1 MLHNAFVI
9 VLLVRGCL
17 DSFSF
22 GCLNVG
28 VYLSCSQGFSLICS
42 LFRAR
47 LCWGGGV
54 SVAIEGFVL
63 YAGGDYALHLN
74 IMLLVQVMALD
85 MRTGIRSADWCA
97 RGSDIVGGW
106 HLCRRLES
114 QSSQTVS

>member
-1 MLHNAFVI
+1 MWFA
-9 VLLVRGCL
+9 VLNINDIHGGCL
-17 DSFSF
+17 DRVSF

-47 LCWGGGV
+47 LCWGGGGG

-74 IMLLVQVMALD
+74 IMLLVQVMAYAMSD
-85 MRTGIRSADWCA
+85 MFAI
-97 RGSDIVGGW
+97 DIVG
-106 HLCRRLES
+106 H
-114 QSSQTVS
+114 